1 MARSS
6 FLVYYFS
13 RRRFSESFR
22 SFFFIATCLSL
33 TTSLFILFYISSTSK
48 LFIQPDQTLF
58 LVKSSLGSS
67 SISPPLPTHQ
77 IIKYSVQ
84 NPPRFAFES
93 VEACKSLIFRVN
105 GSEEVEKRWSL
116 GTLKPIASNG
126 NYVNNE
132 VFHNRD
138 IFIEDYG
145 EMNRSFKIYV
155 YPHKKDDPFANAL
168 LPVKFKPGGNYASES
183 YFKKVLMESHFITK
197 DPTEADLFFLPFSI
211 ATLRYDPRVGV
222 GGIQDF
228 IRAYIYN
235 ISQNYPYWNRSGG
248 ADHFYIACHSIGRSA
263 MEKVEKVKY
272 NAIQVVCSSS
282 YFLSG
287 YVAHKDASLP
297 QIWPRQGYQPYLASS
312 KSADFGVKLAISRL
326 SQASKS
332 LILRVNGSEGV
343 EKRWS
348 LGTLKPIGSNGNYAN
363 NEVFHDRDI
372 FIEDYGE
379 MNRSFKIYVYPHKKD
394 DPFANALLP
403 VKFKPGGNYASESYF
418 KKALMKSHFITKDPA
433 EADLFFLPFSI
444 ATLRY
449 DPRVGVGGIQDFIR
463 AYIYNISQNYPYWN
477 RSGGADHFYIAC
489 HSIGRSAMEKVE
501 KVKFNAIQVVC
512 SSSYFL
518 SGYVAHKD
526 ASLPQIW
533 PRQGYQPYLAS
544 SKRKKLAFFAGSVNS
559 PVRKKLLEVWRN
571 DSEIAVHFGR
581 LKTPYS
587 DELLG
592 SKFCLHVKG
601 FEVNTARI
609 GDAIYY
615 GCVPLIIANHYDLPF
630 ADILN
635 WKSFSL
641 VVDTFDIPLLKKIL
655 HGISSEEYEV
665 LHSNVLKVRKHF
677 QWHLSPL
684 DYDAFYMVMYE
695 LWLRRNS
702 VRVESF

>member
-22 SFFFIATCLSL
+22 RFFFMVTCLSL

-48 LFIQPDQTLF
+48 LFIQPEQTHF

-67 SISPPLPTHQ
+67 SISPPIPTHQ

-84 NPPRFAFES
+84 NPRFTFES
-93 VEACKSLIFRVN
+93 VE
-105 GSEEVEKRWSL
+105 
-116 GTLKPIASNG
+116 
-126 NYVNNE
+126 
-132 VFHNRD
+132 
-138 IFIEDYG
+138 
-145 EMNRSFKIYV
+145 
-155 YPHKKDDPFANAL
+155 
-168 LPVKFKPGGNYASES
+168 
-183 YFKKVLMESHFITK
+183 
-197 DPTEADLFFLPFSI
+197 
-211 ATLRYDPRVGV
+211 
-222 GGIQDF
+222 
-228 IRAYIYN
+228 
-235 ISQNYPYWNRSGG
+235 
-248 ADHFYIACHSIGRSA
+248 
-263 MEKVEKVKY
+263 
-272 NAIQVVCSSS
+272 
-282 YFLSG
+282 
-287 YVAHKDASLP
+287 
-297 QIWPRQGYQPYLASS
+297 
-312 KSADFGVKLAISRL
+312 
-326 SQASKS
+326 ASKS